1 MKKFFT
7 KEVQI
12 ALVAVMGIV
21 VLFFGM
27 KFLKGLTFF
36 STDNSYY
43 VQFEDISGV
52 SASCPVYANG
62 YRVGV
67 VEDVIFNYNSQ
78 EKIFA
83 VLGLDKQLR
92 LPKGTTAE
100 IASDLLG
107 NVKLELKFGQNPV
120 DLLASGDTI
129 SGNIQSGALGKA
141 ADMIPQVE
149 KMLPKLDSILASV
162 NMLLADPAISSSLHN
177 VDQITANLTTTTH
190 ELNRLTASLN
200 RQMPE
205 MMQKADGVLDNTNT
219 LTKNLSDLDI
229 AMTMAKVNNTL
240 QNVEQMTAKLN
251 SNDGTLGL
259 LMRDQELYRNL
270 TSTMSHTDS
279 LMMDLKQHP
288 KRYVHFSIFGKKDK

>member
-1 MKKFFT
+1 MKYFT

-12 ALVAVMGIV
+12 ALVAITGIV

-27 KFLKGLTFF
+27 KFLKGLTVF
-36 STDNSYY
+36 SSDTNYY
-43 VQFEDISGV
+43 VRFSDVSGLSV
-52 SASCPVYANG
+52 SSPVYANG

-67 VEDVIFNYNSQ
+67 VEDVVFNYDNQ
-78 EKIFA
+78 GQIVA
-83 VLGLDKQLR
+83 TLGLDKKLH
-92 LPKGTTAE
+92 LPKGSTAE

-107 NVKLELKFGQNPV
+107 NVKLELKFGPNPI
-120 DLLASGDTI
+120 DLLAAGDTI
-129 SGNIQSGALGKA
+129 SGGMQLGAMGKA
-141 ADMIPQVE
+141 ANMIPQIE
-149 KMLPKLDSILASV
+149 KMLPKLDSILGSV
-162 NMLLADPAISSSLHN
+162 NALLADPTIGNSMHN
-177 VDQITANLTTTTH
+177 VEQITTSLTTTTN
-190 ELNRLTASLN
+190 ELSRLTASLN
-200 RQMPE
+200 QQVPGI
-205 MMQKADGVLDNTNT
+205 MQKADGVLDNTNS

-251 SNDGTLGL
+251 SNEGTLGL

-288 KRYVHFSIFGKKDK
+288 KRYVHFSLFGRKDK